1 MGKARSR
8 TRAVLSI
15 MTNNEIVAGILL
27 ELADLVD
34 LKGDEPY
41 KSRAYRLA
49 ADRILRLPEDVAI
62 VAAEGRLK
70 EIPGVGDAIAN
81 KIGEIL
87 ATGTLRLRDRLRQ
100 EIPPGVMDLLHVPG
114 IGPRTASL
122 LFKAGIT
129 SLGELRAGLDDGRLF
144 GIRGLGPK
152 KLENLRQDVE
162 RYLAFRTRLPAG
174 DLWPVA
180 GAVAGWVAAK
190 PGVVRVDVTGALRRH
205 AETAGGI
212 DLVAAAEDP
221 VELAKTFAAWE
232 KFAEATLDDPSR
244 ASGRLPDGTPV
255 GLVAVR
261 PAELA
266 PALFRTT
273 GSEAHVRHVE
283 ALIQARGLRLD
294 EATFDDEQAIYAA
307 AGLVFVPPEL
317 REDRGEVELA
327 SKGELPVLVERKDL
341 QGDLHCHTTY
351 SDGTS
356 DLEAMA
362 IAAREHG
369 LHYLAIT
376 DHSPSLAVAHGLDRA
391 RLMLQ
396 KKEIDRLNERWSDF
410 RLLWG
415 MEVDILPDG
424 RLDMDDE
431 TLALLDVVIASV
443 HTAFHLSKDAMT
455 ARVCRALENPHV
467 DILGHPTG
475 RLLGRRDPYE
485 IDLDEVI
492 RAAAQN
498 QVAIE
503 INAHPWRLDLDA
515 EHVHKARAEGVRLVV
530 NSDAHGPGGFDDLE
544 WGVYVARRG
553 WLGPADVVNTMALPE
568 LLMWLRRRS

>member
-1 MGKARSR
+1 
-8 TRAVLSI
+8 
-15 MTNNEIVAGILL
+15 MTNNEIVADILL

-34 LKGDEPY
+34 LKGDEPF
-41 KSRAYRLA
+41 KSRAYRMA
-49 ADRILRLPEDVAI
+49 ADNILRLSEDVA
-62 VAAEGRLK
+62 VAAAEGRLK

-81 KIGEIL
+81 KIEEIL
-87 ATGTLRLRDRLRQ
+87 TTGTLRLRDRLRE
-100 EIPPGVMDLLHVPG
+100 EIPPGVVELLHVPG
-114 IGPRTASL
+114 IGPRTASTL
-122 LFKAGIT
+122 YKAGVM
-129 SLGELRAGLDDGRLF
+129 SLQALVAALDDGRLL
-144 GIRGLGPK
+144 GIHGLGPK
-152 KLENLRQDVE
+152 KLQNLRRDIE

-180 GAVAGWVAAK
+180 TGVAAWVAAK
-190 PGVVRVDVTGALRRH
+190 PGVLRVDVTGALRRH
-205 AETAGGI
+205 GATAGGI

-221 VELAKTFAAWE
+221 IGLAKTFAAWE
-232 KFAEATLDDPSR
+232 QLAEATFAVPGQ
-244 ASGRLPDGTPV
+244 ASGRLPDSTPV
-255 GLVAVR
+255 QLMAVG
-261 PAELA
+261 PAA
-266 PALFRTT
+266 FAQALFRTT

-283 ALIQARGLRLD
+283 ALLQARGLRLD
-294 EATFDDEQAIYAA
+294 EVTFDDEQAIYAA
-307 AGLVFVPPEL
+307 AGLVYVPPEL

-327 SKGELPVLVERKDL
+327 SQGELPVLLERKDL

-351 SDGTS
+351 SDGTR
-356 DLEAMA
+356 DLETMA
-362 IAAREHG
+362 IAARERG

-431 TLALLDVVIASV
+431 TLALLDVVVASV
-443 HTAFHLSKDAMT
+443 HTAFHLSKEAMT
-455 ARVCRALENPHV
+455 VRVCRALENPHV

-492 RAAAQN
+492 RAAARN

-503 INAHPWRLDLDA
+503 INAHPWRLDLD
-515 EHVHKARAEGVRLVV
+515 EGHVRQARAEGVKLAI
-530 NSDAHGPGGFDDLE
+530 NSDAHGPGGFDDLA
-544 WGVYVARRG
+544 WGVQVARRG
-553 WLGPADVVNTMALPE
+553 WLGPADVVNTMALPA
-568 LLMWLRRRS
+568 LLLWLRRRS